1 MVILTWIVWRQFT
14 GAKSYELDQNVGE
27 KNAIMD
33 TFVFVVGETGLVQV
47 SITPCVG
54 GGRRRAT
61 LYVL

>member
-1 MVILTWIVWRQFT
+1 MKPDSRKVILTWIVWRQFT

-47 SITPCVG
+47 
-54 GGRRRAT
+54 
-61 LYVL
+61 